1 MRRVVLLA
9 ALFGLLAFALP
20 GSALAQVVAHISL
33 STQRM
38 NVSIDGV
45 PRFNWAVSTAR
56 PGYRTPTGTFKPTAL
71 FRYHA
76 STIYSGSP
84 MPFSIFFL
92 RGYAIHGSYE
102 TKYLGRPASHG
113 CVRLHPSNAAAFYSL
128 VKTYGAANTVIRIS
142 H

>member
-1 MRRVVLLA
+1 MRRAVLLA
-9 ALFGLLAFALP
+9 ALSGLLAFALP
-20 GSALAQVVAHISL
+20 TSAEAQVVAHISL
-33 STQRM
+33 SSQRM
-38 NVSIDGV
+38 NVSVNGV
-45 PRFNWAVSTAR
+45 PRYNWAVSTAR

-84 MPFSIFFL
+84 MPYSIFFL

-113 CVRLHPSNAAAFYSL
+113 CVRLHPYNAAALYSL
-128 VKTYGAANTVIRIS
+128 VRTYGPSNTVIRIS
-142 H
+142 R

>member
-84 MPFSIFFL
+84 MPYSIFFL

-113 CVRLHPSNAAAFYSL
+113 CVRLHPSNAAALYSL
-128 VKTYGAANTVIRIS
+128 VKTYGPSNSVIRIS
-142 H
+142 Y